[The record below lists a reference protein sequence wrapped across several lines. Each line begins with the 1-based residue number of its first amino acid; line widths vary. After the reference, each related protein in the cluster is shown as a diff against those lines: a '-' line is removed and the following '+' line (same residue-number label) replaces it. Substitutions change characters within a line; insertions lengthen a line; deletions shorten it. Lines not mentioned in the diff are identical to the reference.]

1 VNPAGFLASLFANA
15 RDAVRHHPGCV
26 LDLDEM
32 DDPDCHDDCV
42 ISLVAAAIDS
52 ADEELL
58 DASVDSD
65 VASQTVLERAKWY
78 GVEDKLRVT
87 WEE

>member
-1 VNPAGFLASLFANA
+1 
-15 RDAVRHHPGCV
+15 
-26 LDLDEM
+26 M
-32 DDPDCHDDCV
+32 DDPDCHADC
-42 ISLVAAAIDS
+42 IIGLVTAAIDS

-58 DASVDSD
+58 DASVDTD

-87 WEE
+87 WGE